1 MAVNITMQPISLWP
15 VWFYDF
21 QWEDHDLHA
30 ARLSEICYDQE
41 HQRNF
46 STIAVN
52 AKGGLYESA
61 FDFLKIED
69 QSVKALSQWIS
80 QSFYQAAAHANQLAW
95 AMTSNTPVTR
105 PVTID
110 MHESWCHITRDGGY
124 HDMHAHPD
132 SSWSAIYYLDVGD
145 MQPGTTNGVNRF
157 YNPNHTMY
165 VDAGTAWMQRQT
177 STDFFGEPGM
187 LIVFP
192 SWVQHSAITYRGT
205 RDRLVIAANCRI
217 RDQA

>member
-1 MAVNITMQPISLWP
+1 MAVNNGMQSISMWP

-21 QWEDHDLHA
+21 QWEDHDRHTEHL
-30 ARLSEICYDQE
+30 REICYQRERDQ
-41 HQRNF
+41 NF
-46 STIAVN
+46 STIALN

-61 FDFLKIED
+61 FDFLEQD
-69 QSVKALSQWIS
+69 HPSVQALAGWIRE
-80 QSFYQAAAHANQLAW
+80 SFRQAAAHANQLAW
-95 AMTSNTPVTR
+95 ANGRTVA
-105 PVTID
+105 VDI
-110 MHESWCHITRDGGY
+110 HESWCHITRDGGY

-132 SSWSAIYYLDVGD
+132 SSWSAIYYIDAGD
-145 MQPGTTNGVNRF
+145 MQAGTTNGVNRF
-157 YNPNHTMY
+157 YNPNHNMY

-205 RDRLVIAANCRI
+205 RDRLVVAANCRI
-217 RDQA
+217 VDRA